1 LHLLRNRVFLKD
13 SSDLL
18 SENQQDTDLFALKLQ
33 KKITGLLVLCF
44 LIALVAISSTLY
56 VSWRMEGGAA
66 AINNAGRER
75 MRLYH
80 IAFLVARQVG
90 ELSQPQPQE
99 ALSLRVA
106 IEAEFR
112 QFEATLTNLLQND
125 PHRSLSL
132 YKDNDVRE
140 QMNKLQQN
148 WYDNIKPGIR
158 RILNSP
164 QREAQ
169 EEMLEDFQPVLEK
182 FVGSVDVLVGM
193 VESNNALVAT
203 LLRSF
208 QIGLASLALIG
219 TVLLIRLF
227 YLMVVRPITRLQEG
241 LQRMGEGDFDVRL
254 PITSRDEFGELANG
268 FNQMAAQLQEIYAT
282 LEQRIVEKTHSI
294 EIKNRELMA
303 LYDVAVILNS
313 STAIKPLCGI
323 VLDKLSVLVGS
334 HDGVVRLIDHTG
346 KQLKIVATHG
356 VSKSFLAEGN
366 CLTVGDSL
374 CGNVTYDG
382 VVINS
387 DFAIPATPAVQ
398 YACKQDGFQ
407 AVVAV
412 PIRSKQQLKGMLN
425 LFFKDPRILSPSEIL
440 LLESVGQHLGIAF
453 ENQRLIARE
462 KEMAVSEERNLLA
475 QELHDSIA
483 QSLAYLNIQVQLL
496 HEDLQQGL
504 TSEALQGLEQI
515 RMGVQE
521 SYDNVRELLVYF
533 RIRIDN
539 ADLYTALSS
548 ALEKFEGQTGI
559 TVTFSQRGTVPE
571 LPPEHILQVMHIVQ
585 ESLSNIRKHA
595 KASRVDVELVS
606 DRECALCIRD
616 DGIGFVAANHA
627 GDAHVGLS
635 IMRERTHR
643 IGAELALESAPGQG
657 TLVRLVLPHRS
668 DYRA

>member
-1 LHLLRNRVFLKD
+1 
-13 SSDLL
+13 
-18 SENQQDTDLFALKLQ
+18 LKLQ

-56 VSWRMEGGAA
+56 VSWRLEGGAA

-90 ELSQPQPQE
+90 ETSQPQPQE

-106 IEAEFR
+106 IEAEIR
-112 QFEATLTNLLQND
+112 QFETTLTNLLQND

-132 YKDNDVRE
+132 YKDADVRE
-140 QMNKLQQN
+140 QLNRLQHDWQ
-148 WYDNIKPGIR
+148 DNIKPSIR

-164 QREAQ
+164 QRAAQ
-169 EEMLEDFQPVLEK
+169 EEMLEEFHPVLER
-182 FVGSVDVLVGM
+182 FVGNVDVLVGL

-219 TVLLIRLF
+219 TLLLIRLF
-227 YLMVVRPITRLQEG
+227 YLIVVRPITRLQDG
-241 LQRMGEGDFDVRL
+241 LQRMGAGNFNVRL

-268 FNQMAAQLQEIYAT
+268 FNQMAAQLQEIYYT
-282 LEQRIVEKTHSI
+282 LEQRIEEKTHSI

-303 LYDVAVILNS
+303 LYDVAVFLNS

-334 HDGVVRLIDHTG
+334 HDGVVRLIDPTG
-346 KQLKIVATHG
+346 KQLKTVVTHG

-366 CLTVGDSL
+366 CLAVGDRL

-387 DFAIPATPAVQ
+387 DFAVPTAPAVQ
-398 YACKQDGFQ
+398 YVCKQDGFQ
-407 AVVAV
+407 AAVAV
-412 PIRSKQQLKGMLN
+412 PIRSKQQIKGMLN
-425 LFFKDPRILSPSEIL
+425 LFFKESHILSPSEIL
-440 LLESVGQHLGIAF
+440 LLESVGQHLGIAI
-453 ENQRLIARE
+453 ENQRLVARE

-496 HEDLQQGL
+496 HEDLRQGR
-504 TSEALQGLEQI
+504 SAEALQGLEQI
-515 RMGVQE
+515 REGVQE
-521 SYDNVRELLVYF
+521 SYDNVRELLVHF

-539 ADLYTALSS
+539 ADLEAALRN

-559 TVTFSQRGTVPE
+559 TVTFSRRGTVPE
-571 LPPEHILQVMHIVQ
+571 LPPEHVLQVMHIVQ

-595 KASRVDVELVS
+595 KASRVDVVLVS
-606 DRECALCIRD
+606 NGECVLIIRD
-616 DGIGFVAANHA
+616 DGTGFDLARDA
-627 GDAHVGLS
+627 GNTHMGLS
-635 IMRERTHR
+635 IMRERAHR
-643 IGAELALESAPGQG
+643 IGAGLTLEPAPGQG
-657 TLVRLVLPHRS
+657 MQVRLVLPHRS
-668 DYRA
+668 D

>member
-1 LHLLRNRVFLKD
+1 MV
-13 SSDLL
+13 
-18 SENQQDTDLFALKLQ
+18 
-33 KKITGLLVLCF
+33 CF

-56 VSWRMEGGAA
+56 VSWRLEGGAA

-106 IEAEFR
+106 IEAEIR
-112 QFEATLTNLLQND
+112 QFEATLTNLLEID
-125 PHRSLSL
+125 PHRSPSL
-132 YKDNDVRE
+132 YKNDEVRE
-140 QMNKLQQN
+140 QMNRLQQN
-148 WYDNIKPGIR
+148 WQDKIKPGIR

-164 QREAQ
+164 QRAAQ
-169 EEMLEDFQPVLEK
+169 EELLEEFQPVLDK
-182 FVGSVDVLVGM
+182 FVGSVDMLVGM
-193 VESNNALVAT
+193 VESNNAIVAT
-203 LLRSF
+203 LLRYF

-219 TVLLIRLF
+219 TILLIRLF
-227 YLMVVRPITRLQEG
+227 YLIVVRPITRLQEG
-241 LQRMGEGDFDVRL
+241 LQRMGEADFDVRL

-282 LEQRIVEKTHSI
+282 LEQRIEEKTHNI
-294 EIKNRELMA
+294 EIKNRELTA

-313 STAIKPLCGI
+313 STAINPLCGI
-323 VLDKLSVLVGS
+323 VLDKLSVLAGS

-346 KQLKIVATHG
+346 KHLKIVATHG

-366 CLTVGDSL
+366 CLAVGDYL

-387 DFAIPATPAVQ
+387 DFAIPTTPAVQ

-407 AVVAV
+407 AAVAV

-425 LFFKDPRILSPSEIL
+425 LFFKEPRILSPSEIL
-440 LLESVGQHLGIAF
+440 LLESVGQHLGIAI
-453 ENQRLIARE
+453 ENQRLVARE

-496 HEDLQQGL
+496 HEDLQQER
-504 TSEALQGLEQI
+504 TAEALQGLEQI
-515 RMGVQE
+515 REGVQE
-521 SYDNVRELLVYF
+521 SYDNVRELLVHF
-533 RIRIDN
+533 RIRIGN
-539 ADLYTALSS
+539 ADMETALRS

-559 TVTFSQRGTVPE
+559 TVNFSRRGTAPE
-571 LPPEHILQVMHIVQ
+571 LPPEHVLQVMHIVQ

-606 DRECALCIRD
+606 NGECVLLIRD
-616 DGIGFVAANHA
+616 DGTGFDSARDA
-627 GDAHVGLS
+627 GDTHVGLS
-635 IMRERTHR
+635 IMRERAHR

-657 TLVRLVLPHRS
+657 MLVRLVLPHRS